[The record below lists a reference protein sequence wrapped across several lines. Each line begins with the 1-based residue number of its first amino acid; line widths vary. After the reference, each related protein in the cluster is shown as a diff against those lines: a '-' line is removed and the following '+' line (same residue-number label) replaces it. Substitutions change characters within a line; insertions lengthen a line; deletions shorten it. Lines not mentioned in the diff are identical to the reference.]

1 MRIRITKGWFFYGEE
16 TLRAGDVVDV
26 VDAQAL
32 HWIAEGIAEAFGAEE
47 EHAVALAPE
56 KAVARRKAK

>member
-1 MRIRITKGWFFYGEE
+1 MKIRITKGWFFYGAD

-26 VDAQAL
+26 VDAQAA
-32 HWIAEGIAEAFGAEE
+32 HWIAEGIAESVGAAE
-47 EHAVALAPE
+47 EHAVAPAPE